1 MSQSVV
7 SASAQGATFLI
18 LLQVGS
24 RALTFAVNQVLLRFL
39 SPELLGVSAQLELFS
54 ISVLYFARESLRVA
68 VQRQTHG
75 TQAVVNLSY
84 LAVFF
89 GIPLIYGL
97 ALLWLS
103 SELPNVPHFVD
114 ALSVYCLATF
124 LELLTEPA
132 FSAVQQKLLY
142 KIRASAESSA
152 TVLRCFS
159 TCGSAILASKYGID
173 IGVFPF
179 AIGQLAYAL
188 ALLAIYTYKM
198 WPVAQKGRFSLFPK
212 QIPSTN
218 DTPVIFNHFSIPLL
232 RLTGSLS
239 VQSTLKYILTQGDS
253 LLITRLASLADQ
265 GAFALASNYGGLV
278 ARMLFQ
284 PIEESSRNLFAK
296 LCADTEPEP
305 ATRSGDQTRSLTKA
319 SRIMKMILR
328 IYVILSLFAAI
339 LGPKVAPLLLSIVAG
354 SKWAN
359 TSASEVLASYCSY
372 IPFLAINGVTEAFVA
387 AVATN
392 KELYTQS
399 LFMGVFFASFAGS
412 AWYFISHLSWG
423 ASGVIAANKVNMGLR
438 IVYNM
443 WFIQRFFKQRNVS
456 FSVFDCLPS
465 NPVLL
470 SAQFY
475 SWALPFRPQ
484 WEWMMKYGVLGEL
497 ASLGIVA
504 ASWAFVVLF
513 FEEKYLTD
521 CFHMLR
527 SSEPAEPEVKDE

>member
-24 RALTFAVNQVLLRFL
+24 RALTFAVNQILLRFL

-103 SELPNVPHFVD
+103 SDLPNVPHFVD

-124 LELLTEPA
+124 IELLTEPA

-142 KIRASAESSA
+142 KIRASAESTA
-152 TVLRCFS
+152 TLLRCFG
-159 TCGSAILASKYGID
+159 TCGSAILASKYGVD
-173 IGVFPF
+173 VGVLPF
-179 AIGQLAYAL
+179 AVGQLGYAL

-198 WPVAQKGRFSLFPK
+198 VPVAQKAKFSLFPK
-212 QIPSTN
+212 QMASTAE
-218 DTPVIFNHFSIPLL
+218 TPMVYDLFSLPLL

-239 VQSTLKYILTQGDS
+239 VQSALKYVLTQGDS
-253 LLITRLASLADQ
+253 LLITRLASLTDQ
-265 GAFALASNYGGLV
+265 GAFALASNYGGLI

-284 PIEESSRNLFAK
+284 PVEESSRNLFAK
-296 LCADTEPEP
+296 LCADTEPVP
-305 ATRSGDQTRSLTKA
+305 APQRPEQVQSLNKA
-319 SRIMKMILR
+319 SRILKMILR
-328 IYVILSLFAAI
+328 VYMLLSLFAAI

-354 SKWAN
+354 RKWAD
-359 TSASEVLASYCSY
+359 TSASEVLASYCFY

-392 KELYTQS
+392 TQLYGQS
-399 LFMGVFFASFAGS
+399 LSMGVFFACFASS

-423 ASGVIAANKVNMGLR
+423 ASGVIAANSVNMGLR

-443 WFIQRFFKQRNVS
+443 WFIQRFFKQKNIA
-456 FSVFDCLPS
+456 FSVWECLPS

-475 SWALPFRPQ
+475 PWVMQYRPRP
-484 WEWMMKYGVLGEL
+484 EWLTHYGVFGEL
-497 ASLGIVA
+497 ASLGVVG
-504 ASWAFVVLF
+504 ASWVFVMLV
-513 FEEKYLTD
+513 FEEKFLVE
-521 CFHMLR
+521 CWNLLR
-527 SSEPAEPEVKDE
+527 PSSSGTRKKDE

>member
-1 MSQSVV
+1 MSQSVI

-24 RALTFAVNQVLLRFL
+24 RALTFAVNQILLRFL
-39 SPELLGVSAQLELFS
+39 SPELLGASAQLELFS

-103 SELPNVPHFVD
+103 SEIPNVPHFVD

-124 LELLTEPA
+124 IELLTEPA

-142 KIRASAESSA
+142 RIRASAESTA
-152 TVLRCFS
+152 TVLRCFG
-159 TCGSAILASKYGID
+159 TCGAAILASRYGVN
-173 IGVFPF
+173 IGVLPF
-179 AIGQLAYAL
+179 AIGQLGYAV

-198 WPVAQKGRFSLFPK
+198 WPVAQEGRFSIFPK
-212 QIPSTN
+212 QIQSTN
-218 DTPVIFNHFSIPLL
+218 ETPVVFNHFSIPLL

-239 VQSTLKYILTQGDS
+239 VQSALKYILTQGDS
-253 LLITRLASLADQ
+253 LLMARLTSLTDQ
-265 GAFALASNYGGLV
+265 GAFTLASNYGGLV

-296 LCADTEPEP
+296 LCTDTEPAAAPRLAE
-305 ATRSGDQTRSLTKA
+305 QTQSLTKA
-319 SRIMKMILR
+319 SKILKMIIR
-328 IYVILSLFAAI
+328 IYVLISLFAAI
-339 LGPKVAPLLLSIVAG
+339 LGPKVAPHLLFIVAG

-359 TSASEVLASYCSY
+359 TSASEVLATYCRY

-399 LFMGVFFASFAGS
+399 LSMGLFFACFAGS
-412 AWYFISHLSWG
+412 AWYFISHLAWG
-423 ASGVIAANKVNMGLR
+423 ASGVIAANSVNMGLR
-438 IVYNM
+438 IVFNVWY
-443 WFIQRFFKQRNVS
+443 IQRFFKQRDVS

-475 SWALPFRPQ
+475 SWVMQYRPRP
-484 WEWMMKYGVLGEL
+484 EWLMQYGVFGEL
-497 ASLGIVA
+497 ASLGVVG

-513 FEEKYLTD
+513 FEEKFLME
-521 CFHMLR
+521 CFNTLR
-527 SSEPAEPEVKDE
+527 PSSEKKDQ